1 MNHHTSPAYASDL
14 RTPDT
19 RSPGIIA
26 SPDPDVST
34 GPTPDPTATTP
45 TTVATP
51 ATVTQ
56 KRQNS
61 MSTYQNNPAS
71 KRIPNQSAPN
81 SSSNNS
87 SRISTNTGNTI
98 TPGIFSLSV
107 NIAHSHNPLA
117 HTTPGQFSPLRMP
130 TPATRR
136 KTRKG
141 FSNSQ
146 PVTSLAKTPTSSSYD
161 VPLSPNVTQASMNND
176 SNLSESSPNTEQL
189 GVSQPTRAISQITSS
204 DHAMTSIANSSSLVP
219 SSNFLQQQQQQ
230 QQPQQPQQPQNPQQA
245 QQAQQA
251 QQQQQQAQQTQ
262 QAQQQQQQP
271 PQQQQPRAMSDEE
284 QQLATK
290 LKETYKN
297 IVNFEEVV
305 QKSCIELTMKLN
317 QANYHQTNL
326 NFLPAIYTQPLLG
339 AANGSPGMMQ
349 TSLPVNLT
357 ELSNSLWAIY
367 HHNVTLLNNYYDF
380 LITALKHT
388 ANTTQFKTG
397 KNIVDLYKIPRRMW
411 VYGIVGF
418 LEVLKNIIT
427 VFQDHEV
434 FLCYIAYCFSIVSN
448 LTDPALEMEG
458 WWCEKL
464 GDLLRMAIALYL
476 SRFIDWK
483 ISAEYWY
490 AVSMKTMYGHGKI
503 YYHMCTV
510 QQDNLDALVNIG
522 KSVICRDPFV
532 PTQQYLRLVVENICT
547 QRNILSL
554 LELPIIDFIKIHK
567 VLLSIHTSQNNS
579 QEEQDSI
586 HDTQL
591 QYGINLV
598 TRYGLTF
605 GCDSHG
611 YNFFTRTFCIPGSH
625 NKYVPELFSSP
636 FKQQDT
642 DSQPNTLDSAEKTSF
657 WFHKGALFAIANVN
671 HLIGFGDPR
680 NPFAKVFHL
689 PEALRE
695 RKDKKE
701 RKRKTKTVEVGDE
714 SIGDNMSLTGG
725 AGFESPFL
733 LASELSAVDWFYCL
747 TYVNKSVLELSFRI
761 LNLYLVGPRQAST
774 CHVIVWLYFLLAV
787 SEATKMHPNS
797 KNMFQWLFRKFFPWE
812 LFINYLNLLLSV
824 VNNNAKLNSR
834 CCQYLAQHPNVLEQ
848 FNQLESLPEVW
859 KCWGTLWFDVI
870 CGKLDFKDIEAAG
883 LSSSNL
889 FDMPMCGTSPA
900 ISGVSIMPKTKDGHE
915 KDNDE
920 RIIRIILLARKL
932 ADSHEYGLVRT
943 ADGFRYSDQIYRE
956 TESDLLI
963 SLTAPSMATE
973 LFTFVREVMFS
984 DSRLV
989 QNNFVSNIFPDNL
1002 ASVDSFAKLT
1012 AEEKDAFWFNTET
1025 KDFGAGID
1033 ADNLTTN
1040 SSATRQNSIEIST
1053 SVSYMPT
1060 VGNVQRLEGETE
1072 GENFAQDFD
1081 SQYLEYEQ
1089 QARTFHEHEMFHQQQ
1104 HQQALANQNARNN
1117 IADMYSNNYTMHPE
1131 YMPNLNNSE
1140 VQVEG
1145 DLGDRMDTSL
1155 TYITLDTNIWLKHC
1169 GRIFKCVRNKAFRTL
1184 IPLIVF
1190 QELRSLRKSAEA
1202 TISDAATRSVIII
1215 RELYL
1220 TREILPLRFDGTVA
1234 SDINET
1240 TEFENNSS
1248 WMSNVDLTMLNV
1260 VIEHDDLSKRLV
1272 KGLHARL
1279 NGPTNMVL
1287 GNKSAKAF
1295 RYCILITDD
1304 RNMRLRAKT
1313 SGLTSF
1319 QSKWL
1324 FNQLEAIYG
1333 NKCID

>member
-1 MNHHTSPAYASDL
+1 MNNHTSQPYA
-14 RTPDT
+14 T
-19 RSPGIIA
+19 
-26 SPDPDVST
+26 DVR
-34 GPTPDPTATTP
+34 
-45 TTVATP
+45 TP
-51 ATVTQ
+51 ATPDFHSPAEYASVDQDITAGTIPDSTATLTVAQ

-61 MSTYQNNPAS
+61 MSMYPNNPAN
-71 KRIPNQSAPN
+71 KRTPNQTSQTISQSHSINNTGGNSA
-81 SSSNNS
+81 SNNN
-87 SRISTNTGNTI
+87 IVH
-98 TPGIFSLSV
+98 SV
-107 NIAHSHNPLA
+107 TSATA
-117 HTTPGQFSPLRMP
+117 GQFSPYRMP
-130 TPATRR
+130 APAVRR

-141 FSNSQ
+141 PNS
-146 PVTSLAKTPTSSSYD
+146 SALANNLAKTPTSSSCD
-161 VPLSPNVTQASMNND
+161 VPLSPNATQASMNND
-176 SNLSESSPNTEQL
+176 SNSLESSPNTDQL
-189 GVSQPTRAISQITSS
+189 GAVQNTG
-204 DHAMTSIANSSSLVP
+204 DVGMTPEEAAAAGPSINNP
-219 SSNFLQQQQQQ
+219 SSNHNNAPGQSQQHLQHLQQQQQQ
-230 QQPQQPQQPQNPQQA
+230 QQPQQV
-245 QQAQQA
+245 
-251 QQQQQQAQQTQ
+251 
-262 QAQQQQQQP
+262 
-271 PQQQQPRAMSDEE
+271 RVMSDEE

-305 QKSCIELTMKLN
+305 QKSCIDLTIKLN
-317 QANYHQTNL
+317 QSNYHAPNSTN
-326 NFLPAIYTQPLLG
+326 FQPAIYTQPQLG
-339 AANGSPGMMQ
+339 GLPGLP
-349 TSLPVNLT
+349 SNLPVNLT
-357 ELSNSLWAIY
+357 ELSNSLWTIY

-434 FLCYIAYCFSIVSN
+434 FLCFIAYCFSIVSN

-464 GDLLRMAIALYL
+464 GDLLRMAIALYS

-522 KSVICRDPFV
+522 KSVVCRDPFV

-567 VLLSIHTSQNNS
+567 VLLSIHTSVNNTNS
-579 QEEQDSI
+579 TNNNNNDNNGLAYDTGLEPQQEPI

-611 YNFFTRTFCIPGSH
+611 YNFFTRTFCIPGTH
-625 NKYVPELFSSP
+625 NKYVSDPFNSP
-636 FKQQDT
+636 FKQADA
-642 DSQPNTLDSAEKTSF
+642 DPQPNTLDSAEKTSF
-657 WFHKGALFAIANVN
+657 WFNKGSSFAIANVN
-671 HLIGFGDPR
+671 HLIGFGDSR
-680 NPFAKVFHL
+680 NPFAKLFHL
-689 PEALRE
+689 PEALKE

-701 RKRKTKTVEVGDE
+701 RKRKTKSLEGGDDSVGE
-714 SIGDNMSLTGG
+714 GGTSLLNIG
-725 AGFESPFL
+725 GFESPFL

-747 TYVNKSVLELSFRI
+747 TYMNKSVLELSFRI
-761 LNLYLVGPRQAST
+761 LNHYLVGPKQAST
-774 CHVIVWLYFLLAV
+774 CHVIVWLYFLWAV
-787 SEATKMHPNS
+787 SEATRKYPNS

-812 LFINYLNLLLSV
+812 LLINYLNLLLSV
-824 VNNNAKLNSR
+824 VANSPHLNSR
-834 CCQYLAQHPNVLEQ
+834 LCLYLQKEKQQHNNILEH
-848 FNQLESLPEVW
+848 FNQNESLPEVW
-859 KCWGTLWFDVI
+859 KCWGNLWFDVI
-870 CGKLDFKDIEAAG
+870 CTKTDFKDMEAAG
-883 LSSSNL
+883 VLSHNL
-889 FDMPMCGTSPA
+889 FDMPISGTSPA
-900 ISGVSIMPKTKDGHE
+900 ISGVLQQPMGQTLPNKFRDGHE
-915 KDNDE
+915 HDNDE
-920 RIIRIILLARKL
+920 RIVRILLLARHL

-943 ADGFRYSDQIYRE
+943 AEGFRYSEQVYRE

-963 SLTAPSMATE
+963 SLTAPSMTTE

-984 DSRLV
+984 DGRLV

-1002 ASVDSFAKLT
+1002 VSMESYTKLSP
-1012 AEEKDAFWFNTET
+1012 ET
-1025 KDFGAGID
+1025 KDEMWFNVSSVTDRASES
-1033 ADNLTTN
+1033 DN
-1040 SSATRQNSIEIST
+1040 
-1053 SVSYMPT
+1053 VS
-1060 VGNVQRLEGETE
+1060 GETTGRLGGGSRANE
-1072 GENFAQDFD
+1072 TFMDLDFERD
-1081 SQYLEYEQ
+1081 YLEYQ
-1089 QARTFHEHEMFHQQQ
+1089 HHARTLHEHEMFHQQQ
-1104 HQQALANQNARNN
+1104 HQQALALHNAGINDNN
-1117 IADMYSNNYTMHPE
+1117 MSELYPNNYTVNPDFIPALE
-1131 YMPNLNNSE
+1131 NSD

-1145 DLGDRMDTSL
+1145 DLGDRMDTAL

-1169 GRIFKCVRNKAFRTL
+1169 GRIFKCVRNKAFKPL

-1190 QELRSLRKSAEA
+1190 QELRLLRKSAEA

-1220 TREILPLRFDGTVA
+1220 AREIVPLRFDGTVA

-1240 TEFENNSS
+1240 AEFENNSS

-1260 VIEHDDLSKRLV
+1260 VIEHDEISKRLL
-1272 KGLHARL
+1272 KGLSTSL
-1279 NGPTNMVL
+1279 NGRVPIVL
-1287 GNKSAKAF
+1287 NNKAAKAF

-1324 FNQLEAIYG
+1324 FSQLETIYG
-1333 NKCID
+1333 SKCID

>member
-1 MNHHTSPAYASDL
+1 MNCNSSQPYATQL
-14 RTPDT
+14 RTP
-19 RSPGIIA
+19 A
-26 SPDPDVST
+26 SPDPQSPLDFVLDNTAPTAS
-34 GPTPDPTATTP
+34 TPDNSAPSN
-45 TTVATP
+45 VA
-51 ATVTQ
+51 Q
-56 KRQNS
+56 KRQSS
-61 MSTYQNNPAS
+61 MSTYPNNPAI
-71 KRIPNQSAPN
+71 KRTPTQIAQPFTNQSPVGFSANLAANPINVPVNVPVNVPITAVAAGLPGNPVHSANSIHSAAALPQTHFLSPYRMSAPA
-81 SSSNNS
+81 
-87 SRISTNTGNTI
+87 
-98 TPGIFSLSV
+98 V
-107 NIAHSHNPLA
+107 
-117 HTTPGQFSPLRMP
+117 
-130 TPATRR
+130 RR

-141 FSNSQ
+141 PANSALAN
-146 PVTSLAKTPTSSSYD
+146 SLAKTPTSSTYD
-161 VPLSPNVTQASMNND
+161 VPLSPNATQTSMNND
-176 SNLSESSPNTEQL
+176 SGLSELSPNTEQL
-189 GVSQPTRAISQITSS
+189 GVQQGGRDLAELGSSQQSTMHHPQA
-204 DHAMTSIANSSSLVP
+204 AMGGGSAV
-219 SSNFLQQQQQQ
+219 QM
-230 QQPQQPQQPQNPQQA
+230 
-245 QQAQQA
+245 
-251 QQQQQQAQQTQ
+251 
-262 QAQQQQQQP
+262 
-271 PQQQQPRAMSDEE
+271 QPRAMSDEE

-305 QKSCIELTMKLN
+305 QKSCIDLTIKLN
-317 QANYHQTNL
+317 QSNFHSALQT
-326 NFLPAIYTQPLLG
+326 FQPAIYTQPLLAG
-339 AANGSPGMMQ
+339 LPGISANI
-349 TSLPVNLT
+349 PVNLT
-357 ELSNSLWAIY
+357 ELSNNLWTIY

-427 VFQDHEV
+427 IFQDHEV
-434 FLCYIAYCFSIVSN
+434 FLCFIAYCFSIVSN

-464 GDLLRMAIALYL
+464 GDLSRMAIALYS

-532 PTQQYLRLVVENICT
+532 PTQPYLRLVVENICT

-567 VLLSIHTSQNNS
+567 VLLSIYNANIFENGHESQ
-579 QEEQDSI
+579 QENI

-611 YNFFTRTFCIPGSH
+611 YNFFTRTFCIPGTH
-625 NKYVPELFSSP
+625 NKYVPDPFSPP
-636 FKQQDT
+636 FKQLDT
-642 DSQPNTLDSAEKTSF
+642 DQQPNTLDSVEKTSF
-657 WFHKGALFAIANVN
+657 WFNKGALFAIANVN
-671 HLIGFGDPR
+671 HLVGFGDPR
-680 NPFAKVFHL
+680 NPFAKVFQL
-689 PEALRE
+689 PEALKE

-701 RKRKTKTVEVGDE
+701 RKRKTKPLDGNEGLTDNAS
-714 SIGDNMSLTGG
+714 SINIGG
-725 AGFESPFL
+725 FDSPFL

-761 LNLYLVGPRQAST
+761 LNHYLVGPKQAST
-774 CHVIVWLYFLLAV
+774 CHVIVWLYFLIAV
-787 SEATKMHPNS
+787 SEATKKYPS
-797 KNMFQWLFRKFFPWE
+797 SRNMFQWLFRKFFPWE
-812 LFINYLNLLLSV
+812 SLINYLNLLLTVISS
-824 VNNNAKLNSR
+824 NPKLNSR
-834 CCQYLAQHPNVLEQ
+834 CCQYLRECPDILEY
-848 FNQLESLPEVW
+848 FNQQESLPEVW

-870 CGKLDFKDIEAAG
+870 NSKTDFKDFESAG
-883 LSSSNL
+883 ILSCNL
-889 FDMPMCGTSPA
+889 FDMPICGTSPG
-900 ISGVSIMPKTKDGHE
+900 ISSNSFGQAKSKDGHE
-915 KDNDE
+915 NDNDE
-920 RIIRIILLARKL
+920 RVVRIILLARHL
-932 ADSHEYGLVRT
+932 ADQNEYGLVRT
-943 ADGFRYSDQIYRE
+943 AEGFKYSEQVYRE

-963 SLTAPSMATE
+963 SLTAPSMTTE

-989 QNNFVSNIFPDNL
+989 QNNFVSNVFPENL
-1002 ASVDSFAKLT
+1002 ADVEAYAKLSPE
-1012 AEEKDAFWFNTET
+1012 AKDEMWFNMAADGLRNSEESLDIDIPQTGTEN
-1025 KDFGAGID
+1025 DAGSY
-1033 ADNLTTN
+1033 ADNEFDTDY
-1040 SSATRQNSIEIST
+1040 QN
-1053 SVSYMPT
+1053 
-1060 VGNVQRLEGETE
+1060 
-1072 GENFAQDFD
+1072 
-1081 SQYLEYEQ
+1081 YEPH
-1089 QARTFHEHEMFHQQQ
+1089 ARTMHEHEMFHQHQ
-1104 HQQALANQNARNN
+1104 HQQALAQQNTDNSSH
-1117 IADMYSNNYTMHPE
+1117 MYPSNYAVNPDFLPH
-1131 YMPNLNNSE
+1131 LGNSE

-1169 GRIFKCVRNKAFRTL
+1169 GRIFKCVRNKSFKAL

-1220 TREILPLRFDGTVA
+1220 AREILPLRFDGTVA

-1240 TEFENNSS
+1240 AEFENNSS

-1260 VIEHDDLSKRLV
+1260 VNEHDEISKRLL
-1272 KGLHARL
+1272 KGLHAKL
-1279 NGPTNMVL
+1279 SGKSPVVL
-1287 GNKSAKAF
+1287 DSKAAKAF
-1295 RYCILITDD
+1295 RYCVLITDD

-1324 FNQLEAIYG
+1324 FNQLETIYS

>member
-1 MNHHTSPAYASDL
+1 MNSHTSQPYA
-14 RTPDT
+14 T
-19 RSPGIIA
+19 
-26 SPDPDVST
+26 DVR
-34 GPTPDPTATTP
+34 
-45 TTVATP
+45 TP
-51 ATVTQ
+51 ATPDFNSPVDYVSVDQDTTAGTIPDSTATLTVAQ

-61 MSTYQNNPAS
+61 MSTYPNNPAS
-71 KRIPNQSAPN
+71 KRTPNHTLQTQGQSN
-81 SSSNNS
+81 SINYTGGNGSSS
-87 SRISTNTGNTI
+87 I
-98 TPGIFSLSV
+98 
-107 NIAHSHNPLA
+107 NIAHLA
-117 HTTPGQFSPLRMP
+117 NSATAGQFSPYRMP
-130 TPATRR
+130 APAVRR

-141 FSNSQ
+141 PNS
-146 PVTSLAKTPTSSSYD
+146 SALAANLAKTPTSSSYE
-161 VPLSPNVTQASMNND
+161 VPLSPNATQASMNND
-176 SNLSESSPNTEQL
+176 SNSLESSPNTDQL
-189 GVSQPTRAISQITSS
+189 GTVQNNNDVGMTPEEAIAAGSGIGNTGSTHIGASGQSQQPPQ
-204 DHAMTSIANSSSLVP
+204 H
-219 SSNFLQQQQQQ
+219 LQQQQHQQQQ
-230 QQPQQPQQPQNPQQA
+230 QQP
-245 QQAQQA
+245 
-251 QQQQQQAQQTQ
+251 
-262 QAQQQQQQP
+262 
-271 PQQQQPRAMSDEE
+271 RVMSDEE

-305 QKSCIELTMKLN
+305 QKSCIDLTIKLN
-317 QANYHQTNL
+317 QSNYHVPNNA
-326 NFLPAIYTQPLLG
+326 NFQSAIYTQLQLG
-339 AANGSPGMMQ
+339 GLPGLP
-349 TSLPVNLT
+349 TNLPVNLT
-357 ELSNSLWAIY
+357 ELSNNLWTIY

-434 FLCYIAYCFSIVSN
+434 FLCFIAYCFSIVSN

-464 GDLLRMAIALYL
+464 GDLLRMAIALYS

-522 KSVICRDPFV
+522 KSVVCRDPFV

-567 VLLSIHTSQNNS
+567 VLLSIHTSTNNINSSNNNNNNNS
-579 QEEQDSI
+579 GLPYDNVNEPQQEPI

-611 YNFFTRTFCIPGSH
+611 YNFFTRTFCIPGTH
-625 NKYVPELFSSP
+625 NKYVPDPFNSP
-636 FKQQDT
+636 FKQVDAEP
-642 DSQPNTLDSAEKTSF
+642 QPNTLDSAEKTSF
-657 WFHKGALFAIANVN
+657 WFNKGSSFAIANVN
-671 HLIGFGDPR
+671 HLIGFGDSR
-680 NPFAKVFHL
+680 NPFAKLFCL
-689 PEALRE
+689 PEALKE

-701 RKRKTKTVEVGDE
+701 RKRKTKPLEGGDDSVGE
-714 SIGDNMSLTGG
+714 GGSLLNIG
-725 AGFESPFL
+725 GFESPFL

-761 LNLYLVGPRQAST
+761 LNHYLVGPKQAST
-774 CHVIVWLYFLLAV
+774 CHVIVWLYFLWAV
-787 SEATKMHPNS
+787 SEATRKYPNS

-812 LFINYLNLLLSV
+812 LLISYLNLLLSV
-824 VNNNAKLNSR
+824 VSNSPSLNSR
-834 CCQYLAQHPNVLEQ
+834 LCLYLQMEQQQYANILEH
-848 FNQLESLPEVW
+848 FNQNESLPEVW
-859 KCWGTLWFDVI
+859 KCWGSLWFDVI
-870 CGKLDFKDIEAAG
+870 CAKTDFKDMDAAG
-883 LSSSNL
+883 VLSHNL
-889 FDMPMCGTSPA
+889 FDMPICGISPA
-900 ISGVSIMPKTKDGHE
+900 ISGVSQHSGGQALPNKFRDGHE
-915 KDNDE
+915 HDNDE
-920 RIIRIILLARKL
+920 RIVRIILLARHL
-932 ADSHEYGLVRT
+932 ADSHDYGLVRT
-943 ADGFRYSDQIYRE
+943 EEGFRYSEQVYRE

-963 SLTAPSMATE
+963 SLTAPSMTTE
-973 LFTFVREVMFS
+973 LFTFVREVMFF
-984 DSRLV
+984 DGRLV
-989 QNNFVSNIFPDNL
+989 QNNFVSNIFPENL
-1002 ASVDSFAKLT
+1002 VSMESYTKLT
-1012 AEEKDAFWFNTET
+1012 PEAKDEAWFQMSRAVDRASE
-1025 KDFGAGID
+1025 
-1033 ADNLTTN
+1033 
-1040 SSATRQNSIEIST
+1040 SRVT
-1053 SVSYMPT
+1053 SGEYAS
-1060 VGNVQRLEGETE
+1060 RLGGSRTDEQ
-1072 GENFAQDFD
+1072 FMDLDFD
-1081 SQYLEYEQ
+1081 REYSEYQ
-1089 QARTFHEHEMFHQQQ
+1089 QHARTLHEHEMFHQQQ
-1104 HQQALANQNARNN
+1104 HQQALALQNSGGHDNELSN
-1117 IADMYSNNYTMHPE
+1117 LYPNNYTVNPDFLPALE
-1131 YMPNLNNSE
+1131 NNE
-1140 VQVEG
+1140 VHVEG

-1155 TYITLDTNIWLKHC
+1155 TYVTLDTNIWLKHC
-1169 GRIFKCVRNKAFRTL
+1169 GRIFKCVRNKAFRPL

-1190 QELRSLRKSAEA
+1190 QELRLLRKSAEA

-1220 TREILPLRFDGTVA
+1220 AREILPLRFDGTVA

-1240 TEFENNSS
+1240 AEFENNSS

-1260 VIEHDDLSKRLV
+1260 VIEHDEISKRLL
-1272 KGLHARL
+1272 KGLNTSLRGRIPTVL
-1279 NGPTNMVL
+1279 N
-1287 GNKSAKAF
+1287 NKAAKAF

-1324 FNQLEAIYG
+1324 FTQLETIYG
-1333 NKCID
+1333 SKCID